1 MAIHSIEEYF
11 GDIFKQLV
19 ETEEVSA
26 VDIIAVQI
34 ENSNTIPQM
43 IQVIHLNKDVKISI
57 QSVQE
62 IELLFEKVYNNL
74 QISIRR

>member
-1 MAIHSIEEYF
+1 MPMAIHSIEEYF

-43 IQVIHLNKDVKISI
+43 IQVIYSKMSKFPFNQFKK
-57 QSVQE
+57 
-62 IELLFEKVYNNL
+62 
-74 QISIRR
+74 